1 MYLAFNALYAK
12 AAAGCCRLAVNGF
25 KIHSPGCKII
35 PVVIITCTS
44 TTQPLQPQQLKY
56 QHIRNIDL
64 SQDET

>member
-1 MYLAFNALYAK
+1 MYLPFNAIYAK
-12 AAAGCCRLAVNGF
+12 AAAGCQLMVLKFTR
-25 KIHSPGCKII
+25 CKII